1 MQNRVIN
8 EIEVKSFL
16 KYWLKNNKIS
26 DKDKMDKIHLFKD
39 IILSFLSNR
48 SHVIIYGVDKIK
60 GFEIHLADESDLI
73 MVCKDILNHVEKY
86 YELKSDEDP
95 YYDFLKFLWI
105 NENTRLV
112 DIIDEIDKQEIKKE
126 IRKYKCNDC
135 GLEFTDENS
144 YKLLIPNMSS
154 SSTYHRPMDCCPNC
168 QKFSYNIIFLNK
180 NEFDSSFNPK
190 L

>member
-1 MQNRVIN
+1 MQNRIIN
-8 EIEVKSFL
+8 EVEVKSFL
-16 KYWLKNNKIS
+16 KYWLKYNKVKGNGIE
-26 DKDKMDKIHLFKD
+26 KINLFKD
-39 IILSFLSNR
+39 IILSFLANR
-48 SHVIIYGVDKIK
+48 SHVVIYGVDKIK

-73 MVCKDILNHVEKY
+73 PICKDIWIYPEKY
-86 YELKSDEDP
+86 YELKPNQDP

-105 NENTRLV
+105 NENTRLADV
-112 DIIDEIDKQEIKKE
+112 INEIDQQESKKV

-144 YKLLIPNMSS
+144 YKLLISNMSS
-154 SSTYHRPMDCCPNC
+154 SATHHRPIDCCPNC

-180 NEFDSSFNPK
+180 NEFDSSFNSK